1 MGLICTSSR
10 RLVYHLF
17 LVHPD
22 SDAPCHKTM
31 ANVSVMV
38 SNIFTGFSAT
48 VWTAWLFFAVFIGI
62 IIVWVYTV
70 RPLPSLPLPLSTL
83 TNSLLL
89 LKGNVPHRLTKLL
102 RNPPLRERPLPLP
115 IRVIL
120 VLRPSNAL
128 PLPRPLVLVQS
139 VEVYI

>member
-1 MGLICTSSR
+1 MGLICTNGR

-17 LVHPD
+17 LVQPD
-22 SDAPCHKTM
+22 SDAPCHIDDGHCVCNSIQHLHRVQRNSM
-31 ANVSVMV
+31 DSLAPLRSVHRTRHRLGV
-38 SNIFTGFSAT
+38 HRTSSSLSPPHPFTLA
-48 VWTAWLFFAVFIGI
+48 
-62 IIVWVYTV
+62 
-70 RPLPSLPLPLSTL
+70 
-83 TNSLLL
+83 NSLLL
-89 LKGNVPHRLTKLL
+89 KGSVLHRLTKLL

-128 PLPRPLVLVQS
+128 PLPRLSVLVQS